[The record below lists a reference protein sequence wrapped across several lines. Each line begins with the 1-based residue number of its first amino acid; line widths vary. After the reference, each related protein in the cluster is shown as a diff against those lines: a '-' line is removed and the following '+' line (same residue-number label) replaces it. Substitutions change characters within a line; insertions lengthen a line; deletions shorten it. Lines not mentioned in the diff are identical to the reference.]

1 MNEFVFENNTDIEK
15 EVKRFKR
22 FLKKEDV
29 SENTI
34 LSYTWTLNYF
44 LSAYKKVSN
53 NNLLLYKGYLMDNFS
68 PSTVNQR
75 IQALNKYIKWN
86 NMRNIKPLKSVKIQQ
101 KPYLE
106 NVISMQD
113 YLYLKRNLKKNED
126 LTYYFLVWA
135 MGCTGA
141 RISEILKIKVENV
154 VDGQIDFYGKGK
166 KSRRIYFVKPFQSAV
181 LKWLESIER
190 RTGYVFVNP
199 DNGKQMTIKG
209 VEKHLKT
216 LGKRYSIDPSVMYPH
231 SFRHM
236 FGKTFYD
243 KERDLPLLADIM
255 GHSSIETTRIYTRRT
270 AQEQKQVMEKIVNW

>member
-1 MNEFVFENNTDIEK
+1 MNEFVFENNADIEK

>member
-1 MNEFVFENNTDIEK
+1 MNEFVFENDVDIER

-44 LSAYKKVSN
+44 LNAYKKVSN

-113 YLYLKRNLKKNED
+113 YLYLKRNLKKSED
-126 LTYYFLVWA
+126 FTYYFLVWA

-166 KSRRIYFVKPFQSAV
+166 KSRRIYFVKHFQSAV

-209 VEKHLKT
+209 IEKHLKT
-216 LGKRYSIDPSVMYPH
+216 LGKRYNIDPSVMYPH

-236 FGKTFYD
+236 FGKNFYD